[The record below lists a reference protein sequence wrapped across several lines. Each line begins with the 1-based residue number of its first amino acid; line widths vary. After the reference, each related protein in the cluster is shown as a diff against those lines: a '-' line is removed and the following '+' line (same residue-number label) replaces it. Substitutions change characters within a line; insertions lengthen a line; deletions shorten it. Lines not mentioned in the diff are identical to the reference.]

1 MITIESKGSF
11 KNLDKFLQRMSK
23 GDIFRSLD
31 QYGREGAQALASATP
46 KESGLTAAS
55 WGYEVFNDRAGW
67 TIRWY
72 NSNVV
77 DGVPVAILL
86 QVGHGTGTGGYVSG
100 RDYINPALKPVFDR
114 IAESVWK
121 VVTSA

>member
-31 QYGREGAQALASATP
+31 KYGREGAQALASATP

>member
-31 QYGREGAQALASATP
+31 QYGREGVQALASATP

-114 IAESVWK
+114 IANSVWK